1 MTCMEVDKGMKEF
14 VKKVAVPVGGEVFLA
29 AVFYP
34 LCMENGQCDYLKL
47 WMFVGIPYG
56 IHRMFLWVI
65 PKGFDI
71 GGTVGVLALNLL
83 VGGVIG
89 GIILTVRLVLAVLYL
104 GKILVSGVLRLTVH
118 RSIGR

>member
-1 MTCMEVDKGMKEF
+1 MTCMEVDKTMKEF
-14 VKKVAVPVGGEVFLA
+14 VKKVAVPVGGAVFLA

-71 GGTVGVLALNLL
+71 GGTVGVLMLNLL
-83 VGGVIG
+83 IGGVIG

-104 GKILVSGVLRLTVH
+104 GKILVSGVLRLTD
-118 RSIGR
+118 RGSTGR

>member
-14 VKKVAVPVGGEVFLA
+14 VKKVAVPVGGAVFLA

-71 GGTVGVLALNLL
+71 GGTMGVLVLNLL

-104 GKILVSGVLRLTVH
+104 GKILVSGVLRLTGR
-118 RSIGR
+118 RSTGR

>member
-1 MTCMEVDKGMKEF
+1 MTCMEVDKMLKEF
-14 VKKVAVPVGGEVFLA
+14 VKKVAVPVGGAVFLA

-71 GGTVGVLALNLL
+71 GGTMGVLVLNLL

-104 GKILVSGVLRLTVH
+104 GKILVSGVLRLTGR
-118 RSIGR
+118 RSTGR

>member
-14 VKKVAVPVGGEVFLA
+14 VKKVAVPVGGAVFLA

-47 WMFVGIPYG
+47 WMSVGIPYG

-71 GGTVGVLALNLL
+71 GGTVGVLVMNLL

-104 GKILVSGVLRLTVH
+104 GKILVSGVLRLTGR

>member
-14 VKKVAVPVGGEVFLA
+14 VKKVAVPVGGAVFLA
-29 AVFYP
+29 EVFYP

-65 PKGFDI
+65 PKCFDI

-104 GKILVSGVLRLTVH
+104 GKILVSGVLRLTVR

>member
-1 MTCMEVDKGMKEF
+1 MTCMEVDKMLKEF
-14 VKKVAVPVGGEVFLA
+14 VKKVAVPVGGAVFLA
-29 AVFYP
+29 AVFYH

-71 GGTVGVLALNLL
+71 GGTVGVLMLNLL
-83 VGGVIG
+83 IGGVIG
-89 GIILTVRLVLAVLYL
+89 GIILTVRLVLAVHYL
-104 GKILVSGVLRLTVH
+104 GKILVSGVLRLTGR
-118 RSIGR
+118 RSTGR